1 MDDRARRPTRSH
13 SRPSPRRQRLER
25 IEARMRTAEQR
36 ISRGR
41 LRAGIRDYLA
51 ILAEDPDDLRILNRI
66 GDLLV
71 RAQEI
76 DRGVALFLRV
86 ARAYAAD
93 GFTAKAI
100 AMFKKIL
107 RVDPSRREAREHLA
121 GLYREV
127 GLAFEPVDCGERHAV
142 G

>member
-13 SRPSPRRQRLER
+13 SHHSPRRQRLER

-41 LRAGIRDYLA
+41 LQAGIRDYLA

-71 RAQEI
+71 RAEEI
-76 DRGVALFLRV
+76 DRGIALFLRV
-86 ARAYAAD
+86 GSAYAAD

-100 AMFKKIL
+100 AVFKKIL
-107 RVDPSRREAREHLA
+107 RFDPSRSEARERLA
-121 GLYREV
+121 GLYLEV
-127 GLAFEPVDCGERHAV
+127 GLAFEPVDCGGRHAV